1 MPFEE
6 KTAWLYGVITFVTY
20 SVYLGIMI
28 GLAQRSPLP
37 EVAYITPL
45 LWTIG
50 ASIVVNVV
58 GTIAIGTVTPRGKD
72 QRDKDIYRF
81 GEYVGN
87 SFVVVGAVAALILAL
102 LSVPHFWI
110 ANTLYLGF
118 TLSALLG
125 TVAKL
130 VAYRRGLPQW

>member
-6 KTAWLYGVITFVTY
+6 KTAWAYGVVALAAYLT
-20 SVYLGIMI
+20 YLGILLTT
-28 GLAQRSPLP
+28 GADY
-37 EVAYITPL
+37 VAPM

-50 ASIVVNVV
+50 ASIVTNIVA
-58 GTIAIGTVTPRGKD
+58 TIAIGTVTPRGKD
-72 QRDKDIYRF
+72 QRDRDIYKF

-87 SFVVVGAVAALILAL
+87 SFVVVGAVSALILAIIAA
-102 LSVPHFWI
+102 PHFWI
-110 ANTLYLGF
+110 ANVLYLCF
-118 TLSALLG
+118 VLSALLG

>member
-6 KTAWLYGVITFVTY
+6 KTAWAYGVVAIAAYLTY
-20 SVYLGIMI
+20 
-28 GLAQRSPLP
+28 LAIVLLTGADY
-37 EVAYITPL
+37 VGPL

-50 ASIVVNVV
+50 ASIVTNIVA
-58 GTIAIGTVTPRGKD
+58 TIAIGTVTPRGKD
-72 QRDKDIYRF
+72 QRDRDIYKF

-87 SFVVVGAVAALILAL
+87 SFVVVGAVSALILAIIAA
-102 LSVPHFWI
+102 PHFWI
-110 ANTLYLGF
+110 ANVLYLCF
-118 TLSALLG
+118 VLSAVLG

>member
-6 KTAWLYGVITFVTY
+6 KTAWAYGVVALAAYLT
-20 SVYLGIMI
+20 YLGILLTT
-28 GLAQRSPLP
+28 GADY
-37 EVAYITPL
+37 VAPM

-50 ASIVVNVV
+50 ASIVANIIA
-58 GTIAIGTVTPRGKD
+58 TIAIGTVTPRGKD
-72 QRDKDIYRF
+72 QRDRDIYKF

-87 SFVVVGAVAALILAL
+87 SFVVVGAVSALILAIIAA
-102 LSVPHFWI
+102 PHFWI
-110 ANTLYLGF
+110 ANVLYLCF
-118 TLSALLG
+118 VLSALLG

>member
-6 KTAWLYGVITFVTY
+6 KTAWLYGAVSLTAY
-20 SVYLGIMI
+20 AVYLGLLLT
-28 GLAQRSPLP
+28 GAD
-37 EVAYITPL
+37 YIPAL

-50 ASIVVNVV
+50 ASIVTNIA
-58 GTIAIGTVTPRGKD
+58 GTIAIGTVTRRGKD
-72 QRDKDIYRF
+72 QRDRDIYKF

-87 SFVVVGAVAALILAL
+87 SFVVVGAVSALILAL
-102 LSVPHFWI
+102 LSAPHFWI
-110 ANTLYLGF
+110 ANVLYLCF
-118 TLSALLG
+118 VLSAVLG

>member
-6 KTAWLYGVITFVTY
+6 KTAWAYGVVALAAYLT
-20 SVYLGIMI
+20 YLGILLTT
-28 GLAQRSPLP
+28 GADY
-37 EVAYITPL
+37 VAPM

-50 ASIVVNVV
+50 ASIVANIIA
-58 GTIAIGTVTPRGKD
+58 TIAIGTVTPRGKD
-72 QRDKDIYRF
+72 QRDRDIYKF

-87 SFVVVGAVAALILAL
+87 SFVVVGAVSALILAIIAA
-102 LSVPHFWI
+102 PHFWI
-110 ANTLYLGF
+110 ANVLYLCF
-118 TLSALLG
+118 VLSAVLG

>member
-6 KTAWLYGVITFVTY
+6 KTAWLYGAVSLTAY
-20 SVYLGIMI
+20 AVY
-28 GLAQRSPLP
+28 
-37 EVAYITPL
+37 VAIVLTGADYVGPL

-50 ASIVVNVV
+50 ASILTNIV

-72 QRDKDIYRF
+72 QRDRDIYKF

-87 SFVVVGAVAALILAL
+87 SFVVVGGVAALILAL
-102 LSVPHFWI
+102 ISAPHFWI
-110 ANTLYLGF
+110 ANVLYLCF
-118 TLSALLG
+118 VLSALLG

>member
-6 KTAWLYGVITFVTY
+6 KTAWAYGVVALAAYLTY
-20 SVYLGIMI
+20 
-28 GLAQRSPLP
+28 LAIVLLTGADY
-37 EVAYITPL
+37 VGPL

-50 ASIVVNVV
+50 ASIVTNIVA
-58 GTIAIGTVTPRGKD
+58 TIAIGTVTPRGKD
-72 QRDKDIYRF
+72 QRDRDIYKF

-87 SFVVVGAVAALILAL
+87 SFVVVGAVSALILAIIAA
-102 LSVPHFWI
+102 PHFWI
-110 ANTLYLGF
+110 ANVLYLCF
-118 TLSALLG
+118 VLSALLG

>member
-6 KTAWLYGVITFVTY
+6 KTAWAYGVVAIAAYLTY
-20 SVYLGIMI
+20 
-28 GLAQRSPLP
+28 LAIVLLTGADY
-37 EVAYITPL
+37 VGPL

-50 ASIVVNVV
+50 ASIVTNIVA
-58 GTIAIGTVTPRGKD
+58 TIAIGTVTPRGKD
-72 QRDKDIYRF
+72 QRDRDIYKF

-87 SFVVVGAVAALILAL
+87 SFVVVGAVSALILAL
-102 LSVPHFWI
+102 IAAPHFWI
-110 ANTLYLGF
+110 ANVLYLCF
-118 TLSALLG
+118 VLSAVLG

>member
-6 KTAWLYGVITFVTY
+6 KTAWAYGVVAIAAYLTY
-20 SVYLGIMI
+20 
-28 GLAQRSPLP
+28 LAIVLLTGADY
-37 EVAYITPL
+37 VGPL

-50 ASIVVNVV
+50 ASIVTNIVA
-58 GTIAIGTVTPRGKD
+58 TIAIGTVTPRGKD
-72 QRDKDIYRF
+72 QRDRDIYKF

-110 ANTLYLGF
+110 ANALYLGF